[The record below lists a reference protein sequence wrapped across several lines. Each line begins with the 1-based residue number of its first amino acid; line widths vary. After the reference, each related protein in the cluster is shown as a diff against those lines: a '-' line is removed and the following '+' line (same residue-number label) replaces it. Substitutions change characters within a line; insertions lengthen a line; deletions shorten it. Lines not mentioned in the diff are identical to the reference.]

1 MLAIHTLHVCL
12 VIPSHRTLF
21 RTRLLFSR
29 WYYLHA
35 ARRLWNRGVEE
46 GDGNHTLLQLCVVLP
61 SLQLPLGRTSYV
73 TVTRVLQTEVAPK
86 AAGGERSFLD
96 DIKKVCRLI

>member
-1 MLAIHTLHVCL
+1 MLAFDTLHVCL
-12 VIPSHRTLF
+12 VISSHRSLF

-29 WYYLHA
+29 RDYLHE
-35 ARRLWNRGVEE
+35 ARRLWNCGIEE
-46 GDGNHTLLQLCVVLP
+46 GDGNHTLLQLCVLP
-61 SLQLPLGRTSYV
+61 SLQLRRGCTSYD